1 MDKPLLFLT
10 AEERE
15 RLFAKLP
22 SALQSHW
29 EKNIRPETIDA
40 YESPKELQMRLQESK
55 FASHPGVKAMFDKMV
70 KHVESGKKG
79 DPFEAV
85 QMEDFPPDALP
96 SLLFTIGAAG
106 TEAFIQMLLGSDDV
120 TEEDMESIA
129 SLTRARHRMLQL
141 NAVLAR

>member
-10 AEERE
+10 ADERE
-15 RLFAKLP
+15 KLFAKLP
-22 SALQSHW
+22 SALQMHW

-40 YESPKELQMRLQESK
+40 YETPKELQLRLQESK
-55 FASHPGVKAMFDKMV
+55 FAQHPGVKAMFNKMV
-70 KHVESGKKG
+70 THMESGKDG

-85 QMEDFPPDALP
+85 QMEDFPADALP

-106 TEAFIQMLLGSDDV
+106 TEAFIQMLLGDDHL
-120 TEEDMESIA
+120 TEDDMESIA